1 MIVVVV
7 AAAAAAVVFFYVVV
21 VVFCILKEETAFKK
35 SFQYLQQFAIGFEQM
50 ILDQLLYEG
59 TLLDELREVENYL
72 FQLICE
78 VQLGMWI
85 LDISP
90 DSHVQRKI
98 MALEYRE
105 MKSASRRFIRDYAIL
120 KDYIRTVDYIEL
132 LFSSLKSKSLNHE

>member
-1 MIVVVV
+1 
-7 AAAAAAVVFFYVVV
+7 
-21 VVFCILKEETAFKK
+21 
-35 SFQYLQQFAIGFEQM
+35 M

-120 KDYIRTVDYIEL
+120 KDYIRTVDYIGL

>member
-1 MIVVVV
+1 
-7 AAAAAAVVFFYVVV
+7 
-21 VVFCILKEETAFKK
+21 
-35 SFQYLQQFAIGFEQM
+35 M

-78 VQLGMWI
+78 VQLGMWV

-90 DSHVQRKI
+90 DYHMQRKI

-105 MKSASRRFIRDYAIL
+105 IKSASRRFIRDYTIL
-120 KDYIRTVDYIEL
+120 KDYIQTVDYIRL
-132 LFSSLKSKSLNHE
+132 LFSPLKSKALNQE